1 MEIRDVLQRD
11 EKKMTQQMSIFS
23 SKTKRRKCKQ
33 RKCIFPIC
41 NSRVHVNSV
50 LRRIIRVAILLMNL
64 GWIQVFLFM
73 V

>member
-1 MEIRDVLQRD
+1 
-11 EKKMTQQMSIFS
+11 MTQQMSILS

-41 NSRVHVNSV
+41 NSRVHVNLV
-50 LRRIIRVAILLMNL
+50 LRGIIRVAILLMKTEKENL